1 MIYNEIKEKL
11 LSKGIFVLDKRI
23 PAKEI
28 MYLVNCGYKVL
39 FAFWNHKMGSQLK
52 GEYYTITLTNT
63 ILEDVSE
70 EELHNVCKNISYVP
84 KAIIK
89 YARERGIE

>member
-1 MIYNEIKEKL
+1 MEWPCAVS
-11 LSKGIFVLDKRI
+11 LSNREPRPLYDGG
-23 PAKEI
+23 AS
-28 MYLVNCGYKVL
+28 N
-39 FAFWNHKMGSQLK
+39 KMGSQLK
-52 GEYYTITLTNT
+52 GEYYTITLTND

-70 EELHNVCKNISYVP
+70 EELYDVCKNISYVP

>member
-1 MIYNEIKEKL
+1 MNYEQVKDRL

-23 PAKEI
+23 PAKKI
-28 MYLVNCGYKVL
+28 MYLVDCGYKVL

-70 EELHNVCKNISYVP
+70 EELYDVCKNISYVP